1 MARDP
6 WFDGQ
11 GIDLLRDDFIEGH
24 PRWQRYIADGQIT
37 AAEILEQENCII
49 GMLEKLEPTLSDTQH
64 EALTKVWLEYERPRR
79 TQAKR
84 EQIRDGRIAVMW
96 RKGDIAKADVEVK
109 LGKGGRLLPEIRRG
123 GAGGGG
129 GGTGGGGR

>member
-1 MARDP
+1 MERDP

-49 GMLEKLEPTLSDTQH
+49 GMLEKLEPELNDKQH
-64 EALTKVWLEYERPRR
+64 AALTKILLEYEVLINMALVHYPSMM
-79 TQAKR
+79 
-84 EQIRDGRIAVMW
+84 D
-96 RKGDIAKADVEVK
+96 ADRYYK
-109 LGKGGRLLPEIRRG
+109 LNQPIEEESNG
-123 GAGGGG
+123 
-129 GGTGGGGR
+129 